1 MRTKSAVPLFSS
13 KSWLL
18 STSFTNFNSQDK
30 YLWRR
35 YISLTFHRGLRQ
47 SYVCG
52 GVLNHQWFLNF
63 PVAETARCGKISR
76 SKGFSLRV
84 CIDFASFFNFVLW
97 SWSKS
102 IEANKHPLTLSVNRT
117 INCGQ
122 DFSVKYCQD
131 SLEAQYKLIED
142 SCLIWLHRYK
152 KLFQL
157 RISDTSQRQSNYLSN
172 LIYNPDISLIKN
184 NS

>member
-18 STSFTNFNSQDK
+18 STSFTNFDSEDK

-35 YISLTFHRGLRQ
+35 TSHFIVVTACLPRLRQ

-52 GVLNHQWFLNF
+52 GVL
-63 PVAETARCGKISR
+63 ISR
-76 SKGFSLRV
+76 LKGFSLGV
-84 CIDFASFFNFVLW
+84 CIYFASFFNFVLW

-102 IEANKHPLTLSVNRT
+102 IEANKYPLTLSVLQVNRT
-117 INCGQ
+117 IADTISPSNA
-122 DFSVKYCQD
+122 VRVP
-131 SLEAQYKLIED
+131 LERAQYKLIED

-152 KLFQL
+152 KMFQL
-157 RISDTSQRQSNYLSN
+157 RISDISQRQSNYLLN
-172 LIYNPDISLIKN
+172 LIYNPDISLVKKN
-184 NS
+184 S